1 MKHKTIIINRIISQG
16 YALRNV
22 MSNWKCVGFILMLLG
37 VFSCTD
43 FVEVDAPKNSLISEI
58 VFEDAATVESALANI
73 YFKMRDESMVSG
85 NNGLSA
91 LMGSY
96 SDELDYYLF
105 DTNYAQLYQHSVLAS
120 NGTIFNWWSNAY
132 TIIYATNDIIK
143 GVENSKTLGPEDKA
157 KFMGQALFVRAYLH
171 SLLVS
176 LFGDIPYVTTTNYLD
191 NSKVSRL
198 QTTIVFDN
206 IIKDLTEAV
215 TLLEDDDSTGERV
228 IPNRAVAN
236 ALLARMYLYSENWEM
251 AESTASKL
259 INAYTLETDIDRVF
273 LKDASS
279 TLWQFK
285 PNGIS
290 NKNTYEA
297 NQFIIRFIPGQI
309 FALHPNL
316 LASFEPEDLRRSNW
330 VGTQTSSDGL
340 TTLYFA
346 NKYKAIFSNTES
358 LEYSILFRL
367 EEQYLIRAEARA
379 QLGNVVG
386 SQNDLNAIRNRAG
399 LSNTSANTKEELIK
413 AILQERFVEFFTEQ
427 GHRWFD
433 LKRMGEAKNVLEPIK
448 SNWRDT
454 DILMPIPDS
463 ELEVNP
469 NLKPQNLGY

>member
-1 MKHKTIIINRIISQG
+1 MKHKTKKTNRIISHG

-22 MSNWKCVGFILMLLG
+22 ISNWKCVGFILMLLG
-37 VFSCTD
+37 VISCTD

-73 YFKMRDESMVSG
+73 YFKMRDQSMVSG

-105 DTNYAQLYQHSVLAS
+105 DTNYAQIYQHSVLAS
-120 NGTIFNWWSNAY
+120 NGTFFNWWSNAY
-132 TIIYATNDIIK
+132 TIIYAANDIIK
-143 GVENSKTLGPEDKA
+143 GVENSNSLRTEDKA
-157 KFMGQALFVRAYLH
+157 IFKGQALFVRAYLH

-198 QTTIVFDN
+198 PTSVVFEN
-206 IIKDLTEAV
+206 IINDLTEAV
-215 TLLEDDDSTGERV
+215 TLLDDDDSTGERV

-236 ALLARMYLYSENWEM
+236 ALLARMYLYTENWEM
-251 AESTASKL
+251 AETTASRL

-273 LKDASS
+273 LKDATS

-290 NKNTYEA
+290 DNNTYEA

-309 FALHPNL
+309 FALHTNL
-316 LASFEPEDLRRSNW
+316 LASFEPGDLRRSNW
-330 VGTQTSSDGL
+330 VGTQTSSDGQ

-346 NKYKAIFSNTES
+346 NKYKAIFSNTEPV
-358 LEYSILFRL
+358 EYSILFRL

-379 QLGNVVG
+379 QLGSVIG

-399 LSNTSANTKEELIK
+399 LSNTSANSKVELVE
-413 AILQERFVEFFTEQ
+413 AILRERFVEFFTEL

-454 DILMPIPDS
+454 DLLIPIPDS

-469 NLKPQNLGY
+469 NLKPQNPGY